1 MRPPQFRGGSKETNS
16 RVNRLSKTGKS
27 PEEII
32 REAHDRWIEFIEFI
46 DARAHTRWVFRGSG
60 SRSYRFVPSIGR
72 KSDTYT
78 PLKEERLFRAFQ
90 RSADIMLATRPVS
103 DWDWLAVAQHHG
115 LPTRLLDW
123 STNPL
128 VACYFA
134 VSSHSKEEE
143 DAVVHAYSIPDE
155 DVIDPKKHD
164 DPFSIDRVMFLLP
177 SKSVSRIVNQRGLF
191 SVHNKPNEPWD
202 PPKMDEFVIPA
213 SMRARFRRGLFKMG
227 IDHSHIYPD
236 LGGLCETL
244 KWRYE
249 AGIGIGDPMIG

>member
-1 MRPPQFRGGSKETNS
+1 MRPPQFRGGAEEAASRSNS
-16 RVNRLSKTGKS
+16 STKNGKS
-27 PEEII
+27 TEDFV

-46 DARAHTRWVFRGSG
+46 DARAHTRWVFRGSA
-60 SRSYRFVPSIGR
+60 SRSHRFVPSVGR
-72 KSDTYT
+72 KADTYS
-78 PLKEERLFRAFQ
+78 PLNEERLFRAFQ
-90 RSADIMLATRPVS
+90 RSADTMVGTRPMS

-128 VACYFA
+128 VACFFA
-134 VSSHSKEEE
+134 VASLPMGE
-143 DAVVHAYSIPDE
+143 DAVVHAYSIPD
-155 DVIDPKKHD
+155 DDIIDPKKNK

-191 SVHNKPNEPWD
+191 SVHNQPNVPWD
-202 PPKMDEFVIPA
+202 SPKMNEFVIPA
-213 SMRARFRRGLFKMG
+213 PMRARFRRGLFKMG